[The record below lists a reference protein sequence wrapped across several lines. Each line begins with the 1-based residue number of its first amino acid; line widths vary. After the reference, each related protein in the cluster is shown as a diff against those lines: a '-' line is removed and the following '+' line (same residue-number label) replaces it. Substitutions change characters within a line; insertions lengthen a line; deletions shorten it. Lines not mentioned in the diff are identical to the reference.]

1 MFMITLRLGFIVWNK
16 AIEMIGEHFIAE
28 GSILHFILK
37 DASLKIIFQIK
48 KNILKSSGMEWSI
61 MVHSIGS

>member
-16 AIEMIGEHFIAE
+16 AIEMIIGELFIAE

-37 DASLKIIFQIK
+37 DASLKTIFQIK
-48 KNILKSSGMEWSI
+48 KNILKSSGME
-61 MVHSIGS
+61 